1 MIKIMN
7 SQRFQRTP
15 NFKKKRNLKYLGM
28 NKKYNSI
35 TYLLRRILICTIKNK
50 KVGRELVKERE
61 LVFTIRCPN
70 L

>member
-7 SQRFQRTP
+7 SQSQRTP
-15 NFKKKRNLKYLGM
+15 KFKKNRNLKYLGI

-35 TYLLRRILICTIKNK
+35 TNLLRRIVICTIKIK
-50 KVGRELVKERE
+50 KDGRELKNRRE
-61 LVFTIRCPN
+61 LIFTIRCPH